1 MTLLKTLAQFTVH
14 RCSIKNRVKQVN
26 LSPPTVLR
34 KLLFDALQNMWF
46 DIQIQQILTK
56 PNICVNKS

>member
-14 RCSIKNRVKQVN
+14 RCSIKNGVKQVN
-26 LSPPTVLR
+26 LSPPTMLR
-34 KLLFDALQNMWF
+34 TLLFDILENMWF

-56 PNICVNKS
+56 PNICVNKP